1 MFRFRPQPAASPLC
15 TLLPRYIL
23 LHARRYSVKA
33 PPNPDD
39 VNYPLLNRLYNEYL
53 EYAVGPERN
62 VYKLKAFSQAMK
74 AIASKSSRIQSLE
87 DVAELPGIG
96 TGIRRRIEEYLLS
109 EAEGGSNDITSKK
122 SANQKEMLEACKVF
136 QRISGI
142 GPKKAR
148 VLAEQGFRS
157 LDDLLN
163 DKKTFERLPKAI
175 QTGLRYNSKID
186 QRIQRDQ
193 IDTLSTRIIKAL
205 PEFEVY
211 VTGSYRRGAPSSS
224 DIDILLFHPSM
235 VEARLRSVKAPTKA
249 QSEKAMK
256 ESALLKSAVPALV
269 KAKILGEPLTV
280 GPAKW
285 QGLANLQGTEGRLG
299 RIDLNL
305 MPLQSR
311 GAALVGHTGDAD
323 FNQYLRN
330 KALKMLMRLN
340 DYGLWKRPELWRM
353 NEKTDTKDDDE
364 WELVP
369 TETEK
374 DVFDALG
381 EGWVEPEKRN
391 FANIAPKRRK

>member
-1 MFRFRPQPAASPLC
+1 MSQEA
-15 TLLPRYIL
+15 T
-23 LHARRYSVKA
+23 
-33 PPNPDD
+33 
-39 VNYPLLNRLYNEYL
+39 
-53 EYAVGPERN
+53 VGEP
-62 VYKLKAFSQAMK
+62 
-74 AIASKSSRIQSLE
+74 
-87 DVAELPGIG
+87 
-96 TGIRRRIEEYLLS
+96 
-109 EAEGGSNDITSKK
+109 
-122 SANQKEMLEACKVF
+122 
-136 QRISGI
+136 
-142 GPKKAR
+142 
-148 VLAEQGFRS
+148 
-157 LDDLLN
+157 
-163 DKKTFERLPKAI
+163 
-175 QTGLRYNSKID
+175 
-186 QRIQRDQ
+186 
-193 IDTLSTRIIKAL
+193 
-205 PEFEVY
+205 
-211 VTGSYRRGAPSSS
+211 PSSS